1 MNTIVHISTGAFF
14 LPVLQKRSF
23 ALHQLTMKDHPN
35 PKKTLLY
42 RLAMAGPLQHFKN
55 VVLCGAV
62 GDPLVS
68 AHSALLDTRSRGG
81 GTDSS
86 QNTIQGMAN

>member
-1 MNTIVHISTGAFF
+1 
-14 LPVLQKRSF
+14 
-23 ALHQLTMKDHPN
+23 
-35 PKKTLLY
+35 
-42 RLAMAGPLQHFKN
+42 MAGPLQHFKN

-81 GTDSS
+81 GTDSG
-86 QNTIQGMAN
+86 QNTIQGMANESLDYILIAFETSFFVSL